1 MLSRAKSISR
11 ACLPCRTRVGR
22 LGRPASLP
30 QCLTTPPRR
39 EELSARLPSPRYA
52 QHAAAGGGKAELA
65 GSNAGGVVTAGVD
78 HGDGHGHCG
87 SRRDAARD
95 AARDPVSDRWG
106 RQVQAGG
113 GGSRAAGGRE
123 VRVCVPPIPDAEEQ
137 AALLSRF
144 AAYKEASQE
153 LAPVRRRPQPWSP
166 RPPLVSRAKI
176 YSTPNS
182 GSGHPI
188 PTHRLHYRR
197 QYGYWPA

>member
-11 ACLPCRTRVGR
+11 ACLPCCTRVGR

-30 QCLTTPPRR
+30 ECLTTPPRR

-52 QHAAAGGGKAELA
+52 QHAAVGGGKAELA

-78 HGDGHGHCG
+78 NGGGHGHCG
-87 SRRDAARD
+87 SRRDTTRH
-95 AARDPVSDRWG
+95 PVPDRWG
-106 RQVQAGG
+106 RQVRAGG
-113 GGSRAAGGRE
+113 GGSRAAGGRG
-123 VRVCVPPIPDAEEQ
+123 VRVCVPPTPDAEEQ

-144 AAYKEASQE
+144 AAYKVASQE
-153 LAPVRRRPQPWSP
+153 LALATRQPQPSSP
-166 RPPLVSRAKI
+166 RPPFRI
-176 YSTPNS
+176 YSTPNA

-197 QYGYWPA
+197 QHGYWPA